1 MPFATYII
9 ICISMLRYTT
19 YIVFSLVVVSLS
31 CDVNGCTIQLE
42 SENGTSTGTEMYR
55 SEASNGITVSL
66 KEGDSIS
73 HTFITYSDC
82 VLMVENVAYS
92 NDGTQDELRVLIDTT
107 TVIGSFQTISLTGNG
122 DLWNYIQNSGPV
134 GNETQIS
141 AGDHKLTLV
150 AISTDLHGVE
160 LDTVTLAFMCA
171 TNISALEV
179 CSKSEVE
186 STDTDSHRGGDS
198 SDGDGLSTATIISIV
213 IVVPVLVIALP
224 GCILATLTLIK
235 KSINS
240 TEYVIV

>member
-19 YIVFSLVVVSLS
+19 YIVLSLVVVSLS

-42 SENGTSTGTEMYR
+42 SEHGTSTGMEMYR
-55 SEASNGITVSL
+55 SDASNGITVSL
-66 KEGDSIS
+66 KEDDSIS

-122 DLWNYIQNSGPV
+122 DLWNEIQNSGPV
-134 GNETQIS
+134 GNETHIS

-171 TNISALEV
+171 TDISALEV

-186 STDTDSHRGGDS
+186 STDTDSQGDDS
-198 SDGDGLSTATIISIV
+198 SGGDGLSTAAIISIV
-213 IVVPVLVIALP
+213 LTVAGLVIGIP
-224 GCILATLTLIK
+224 GCIVATLAIMK
-235 KSINS
+235 CINS
-240 TEYVIV
+240 EDRSTL